1 LKIIPNPPESPFDGK
16 IQFQYTI
23 NIKGGRAQNKTVA
36 LQENFS
42 RKTGRNYRLI
52 TQTYRLINGSFLIGF
67 KLPTLGKPISTAM
80 KTISVF
86 FTLLFVF
93 SVWSSFSQEQVI
105 KLKMEEGHEYIF
117 EKVDKVY
124 GLKEDD
130 SKDLRSV
137 KTKEIRITVEKVI
150 PGEEIQLTLQYLK
163 NRNETRNGYGIL
175 SLTDY
180 FFPNLNEGETE
191 YPDEENFIEYLLC
204 QSKLSFSLNLKT
216 NEIKLTNRVE
226 LLEQFHAR
234 LNEQQFSSE
243 VISKYINEINQKKF
257 FVQPDLIAFATW
269 FNNAELKANQTL
281 TNTGIDE
288 QFIVRERKG
297 EFLNFGDVDF
307 DKIIS
312 GKKHKK
318 YWINL
323 ENGIVTNYTTIQF
336 DSIRN
341 RIDRVYNNFKWEVNE
356 TDFRLMYSQ
365 KIPENKLFVSG
376 KIEKPLSNKV
386 HFRILDDPF
395 DVNLKTKTI
404 WLDENGSFTINLDY
418 SHAGFVYIENEN
430 NNKHNPPATYVFY
443 AEPGDTIQFES
454 TGIVLPWQTT
464 VSGNRTVEA
473 KLLQELREKIKS
485 NDSVRTIVG
494 SSKLLFDSQIFAS
507 IAFVNGKMLQQTKL
521 DPLFEDLEKSKK
533 ICLKYKPTLSD
544 KAFIF
549 IFNEVHTYFYNGIFD
564 AGWIISANQD
574 FDGENSTDLKDLERI
589 NQIDIH
595 SVYNDYG
602 LHSRQ
607 SIYKYFK
614 CQFSQANK
622 VKYQYYMGPMSWLSS
637 PEPEMELQFARM
649 VLTGSPLYREIGK
662 TLTRILEQKS
672 QVATVKTRTD
682 YLNDFVMKNLDLMI
696 RKCNDVEVTEKAT
709 QIVSQYKKLETGKFV
724 PELEL
729 VDINNKR
736 VSYKDFLNGKPTII
750 YYTENWIG
758 ERYGYEEAAK
768 GIPELNYVIVVEGS
782 NFKQWEEYT
791 KLANPT
797 ITHLLFINNNET
809 FRDIFQAEQVHMV
822 FNKEGEYIGSAVN
835 EKNAIRLAKDSLLPK
850 KKELNKLQLIM
861 IIWALGILI
870 AGALVVF
877 AIWKLRVRQRFRRE
891 QLQRRLRELELTAI
905 RSQMNP
911 HFLFNSLNSVQNLVQ
926 QNKGREAHLYL
937 ADFAGLIRK
946 VLQNSEKEEV
956 SLAEELEM
964 TEQYLNLEKLR
975 FDFDFFIGVEQGID
989 IHNTTV
995 PSMLLQPFAEN
1006 AVIHGLQNKP
1016 ENRKLRVEVRKADET
1031 IDSTRLAVPNRLAHK
1046 ATGIIISI
1054 EDNGIGREAAAAISK
1069 TKNGKGS
1076 KLIQERL
1083 EILQEKQGE
1092 KYSLKIIDLEE
1103 GMRVEIFIPEEN

>member
-1 LKIIPNPPESPFDGK
+1 
-16 IQFQYTI
+16 
-23 NIKGGRAQNKTVA
+23 
-36 LQENFS
+36 
-42 RKTGRNYRLI
+42 
-52 TQTYRLINGSFLIGF
+52 
-67 KLPTLGKPISTAM
+67 M

-93 SVWSSFSQEQVI
+93 SVLSSFSQEQVI

-117 EKVDKVY
+117 EKVDKIYAV
-124 GLKEDD
+124 KKDD
-130 SKDLRSV
+130 SKDFRSL
-137 KTKEIRITVEKVI
+137 KTKEIRIIVEKII
-150 PGEEIQLTLQYLK
+150 PGEEIQLTLQHLK
-163 NRNETRNGYGIL
+163 NRNESRTGFGIL
-175 SLTDY
+175 SFTDY

-191 YPDEENFIEYLLC
+191 YPDLVNFIEYLLC
-204 QSKLSFSLNLKT
+204 RSKLSFSLNLKT
-216 NEIKLTNRVE
+216 NEIKLLNRVE

-234 LNEQQFSSE
+234 LNEQLFSSE
-243 VISKYINEINQKKF
+243 VISGYINAINQKKF
-257 FVQPDLIAFATW
+257 FVQTDLIAFLTW
-269 FNNAELKANQTL
+269 FNNTELKADQTL

-288 QFIVRERKG
+288 KFIIRERKG

-307 DKIIS
+307 DKIVP

-323 ENGIVTNYTTIQF
+323 ENGVVTNYSTIQF
-336 DSIRN
+336 DSIRS
-341 RIDRVYNNFKWEVNE
+341 RIERVHNNYVWEVNE

-365 KIPENKLFVSG
+365 KIPENKLIVSG

-386 HFRILDDPF
+386 HIRILDDPF
-395 DVNLKTKTI
+395 DVNLKTKTVL
-404 WLDENGSFTINLDY
+404 LDENGSFTTGIDF
-418 SHAGFVYIENEN
+418 SHAGFVYVENEN

-443 AEPGDTIQFES
+443 AEPGDTIHFES
-454 TGIVLPWQTT
+454 TGIVFPWQTT

-473 KLLQELREKIKS
+473 KLLKELREKIKPDES
-485 NDSVRTIVG
+485 ERVILG
-494 SSKLLFDSQIFAS
+494 SSKLLFDSEIYS
-507 IAFVNGKMLQQTKL
+507 GIAFVNGKMVRDTKL
-521 DPLFEDLEKSKK
+521 DPLFEDLEKSKE
-533 ICLKYKPTLSD
+533 ICQKYKSTLSE
-544 KAFIF
+544 KAYNFIL
-549 IFNEVHTYFYNGIFD
+549 NEVHTYFYNGIFD
-564 AGWIISANQD
+564 VGWMIGASRGFEVGISA
-574 FDGENSTDLKDLERI
+574 DLKDLERI

-614 CQFSQANK
+614 CQFSQANRTTN
-622 VKYQYYMGPMSWLSS
+622 QYYTGPMSWSSS

-662 TLTRILEQKS
+662 TLTRNLEKKS
-672 QVATVKTRTD
+672 QAATAKTRTD

-729 VDINNKR
+729 VDINNKK
-736 VSYKDFLNGKPTII
+736 VSYKDFLNGKPTIF

-758 ERYGYEEAAK
+758 DRYGYEEAAK
-768 GIPELNYVIVVEGS
+768 QNPELNFVMVVEGS

-791 KLANPT
+791 KSANPT
-797 ITHLLFINNNET
+797 MTHLFYINNNET
-809 FRDIFQAEQVHMV
+809 FRDIFQAQQVHMI
-822 FNKEGEYIGSAVN
+822 FNKEGEYIGNAENAKKAVQ
-835 EKNAIRLAKDSLLPK
+835 LAQESLAPK
-850 KKELNKLQLIM
+850 KKELNKSQLIM

-877 AIWKLRVRQRFRRE
+877 AIWKWRVRQRFRRE
-891 QLQRRLRELELTAI
+891 QQQRRLRELELTAI

-937 ADFAGLIRK
+937 SDFAGLIRK

-975 FDFDFFIGVEQGID
+975 FDFDFSIGVEQGID
-989 IHNTTV
+989 INNTMV

-1016 ENRKLRVEVRKADET
+1016 ENRKLKIEVLKKGGGEGKGRGKEQGEG
-1031 IDSTRLAVPNRLAHK
+1031 RGEEK
-1046 ATGIIISI
+1046 GIVISI
-1054 EDNGIGREAAAAISK
+1054 EDNGIGREAAATISK

-1092 KYSLKIIDLEE
+1092 KYRLEITDLT
-1103 GMRVEIFIPEEN
+1103 GDKTGTRVEIFIPEEN

>member
-1 LKIIPNPPESPFDGK
+1 
-16 IQFQYTI
+16 
-23 NIKGGRAQNKTVA
+23 
-36 LQENFS
+36 
-42 RKTGRNYRLI
+42 
-52 TQTYRLINGSFLIGF
+52 
-67 KLPTLGKPISTAM
+67 M

-93 SVWSSFSQEQVI
+93 SVFSSFSQEQFI

-124 GLKEDD
+124 GLKEDE
-130 SKDLRSV
+130 SKDFRSV

-163 NRNETRNGYGIL
+163 NWNESRTGSGIL
-175 SLTDY
+175 SFTDY

-191 YPDEENFIEYLLC
+191 YPDEQNFIEYLLC
-204 QSKLSFSLNLKT
+204 RSKLSFSLNLKT

-234 LNEQQFSSE
+234 LSEQQFSSE
-243 VISKYINEINQKKF
+243 VISEYINAINQKKF
-257 FVQPDLIAFATW
+257 FVKPDLIAFLIW

-281 TNTGIDE
+281 TNTTIDE

-307 DKIIS
+307 DKIIP

-323 ENGIVTNYTTIQF
+323 ENGIVTNYTTIHF

-341 RIDRVYNNFKWEVNE
+341 RIDRVYNNFKWEVSE

-386 HFRILDDPF
+386 HIRILDDPF
-395 DVNLKTKTI
+395 DVILKTKTVL
-404 WLDENGSFTINLDY
+404 LDENGSFTTSLDY
-418 SHAGFVYIENEN
+418 SHAGFVYVENEN
-430 NNKHNPPATYVFY
+430 NNKHNPPGTYVFY
-443 AEPGDTIQFES
+443 AEPGDTIRFES

-464 VSGNRTVEA
+464 VSGNRTIEA

-485 NDSVRTIVG
+485 NDSVRIIVG
-494 SSKLLFDSQIFAS
+494 SSKLLFDSEIYS
-507 IAFVNGKMLQQTKL
+507 GVAFVNGKMVQETKL
-521 DPLFEDLEKSKK
+521 DSLLEALANSKEV
-533 ICLKYKPTLSD
+533 CLKYKATLSD
-544 KAFIF
+544 KAYNF
-549 IFNEVHTYFYNGIFD
+549 IFNEVHAFIYNGIFD
-564 AGWIISANQD
+564 VGWIISANRG
-574 FDGENSTDLKDLERI
+574 FDRELSTDLKDLERI

-595 SVYNDYG
+595 TVYNDYG

-614 CQFSQANK
+614 YRFSQANK
-622 VKYQYYMGPMSWLSS
+622 VKYQYYTGPMSWSSS

-649 VLTGSPLYREIGK
+649 VLTGSPFYREIGK
-662 TLTRILEQKS
+662 TLTRYLEQKS
-672 QVATVKTRTD
+672 QGATAKTRTD
-682 YLNDFVMKNLDLMI
+682 YLNDFVMKNLDLVI
-696 RKCNDVEVTEKAT
+696 RKCNDIEVTEKVK
-709 QIVSQYKKLETGKFV
+709 QVVSQYKKLETGKFV
-724 PELEL
+724 PELDL
-729 VDINNKR
+729 VDINNKK

-750 YYTENWIG
+750 YYSENWVG
-758 ERYGYEEAAK
+758 DRYGYEEAAK
-768 GIPELNYVIVVEGS
+768 QNPELNFVMVVEGS
-782 NFKQWEEYT
+782 NYKQWEEYT
-791 KLANPT
+791 KSANPT
-797 ITHLLFINNNET
+797 MTHLLFINDNET
-809 FRDIFQAEQVHMV
+809 FRDIFQAQQIHMV
-822 FNKEGEYIGSAVN
+822 FNKEDEYIGNAENAKKAVQ
-835 EKNAIRLAKDSLLPK
+835 LAQDSLTPK
-850 KKELNKLQLIM
+850 KKELNKSQLIM
-861 IIWALGILI
+861 IIWALGILFTI
-870 AGALVVF
+870 AIVVLG
-877 AIWKLRVRQRFRRE
+877 IWKWRVRQRFRRE
-891 QLQRRLRELELTAI
+891 QQQRRLRELELTAI

-975 FDFDFFIGVEQGID
+975 FDFDFSIGVEQGID
-989 IHNTTV
+989 INNTMV

-1016 ENRKLRVEVRKADET
+1016 ENRKLNIEVVKRGGGEGRGEDK
-1031 IDSTRLAVPNRLAHK
+1031 
-1046 ATGIIISI
+1046 GIVISI

-1092 KYSLKIIDLEE
+1092 KYRLEITDLTGDET
-1103 GMRVEIFIPEEN
+1103 GTRVEIFIPEEN